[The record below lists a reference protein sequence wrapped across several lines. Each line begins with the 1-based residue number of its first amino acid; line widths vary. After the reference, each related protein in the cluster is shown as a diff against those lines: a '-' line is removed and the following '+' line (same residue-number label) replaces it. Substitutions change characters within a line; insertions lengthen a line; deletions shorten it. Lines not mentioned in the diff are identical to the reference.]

1 MNLRRARASC
11 DSSRPDAWVV
21 RCVSAQMYAD
31 THTHTRCRCP
41 TIDICENRNKCIKKR
56 SGSLGVPVLRLSGCR
71 QSKRK
76 KRGTAVVVLFLLLTG
91 TFVYTFVYV
100 YIMTQFSDCGAIEL
114 LIINR
119 CTRIHT
125 LCLSN

>member
-21 RCVSAQMYAD
+21 LCVSAQMCVCVSLAHTQ
-31 THTHTRCRCP
+31 THTDTRCRCP

-71 QSKRK
+71 QRKKRK

-100 YIMTQFSDCGAIEL
+100 YNDAIFGL
-114 LIINR
+114 W
-119 CTRIHT
+119 CDRIAD
-125 LCLSN
+125 NQ